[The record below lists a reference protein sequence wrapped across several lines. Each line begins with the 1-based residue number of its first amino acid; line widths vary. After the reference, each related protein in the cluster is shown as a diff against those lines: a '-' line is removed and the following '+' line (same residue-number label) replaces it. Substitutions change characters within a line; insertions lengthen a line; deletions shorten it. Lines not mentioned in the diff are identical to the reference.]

1 MYFPWFNRKT
11 NWCHVPN
18 AFQKGTEAQEPTW
31 IDHVPALQAEEPAG
45 PEARRQGSWRT
56 HWSAEEAEG
65 RFLTGV
71 KLTQNIRFRP
81 TVHAVWWP
89 PP

>member
-31 IDHVPALQAEEPAG
+31 IDHVPALQAEEPQAQEHAAKPPG
-45 PEARRQGSWRT
+45 APTGQPRRVRT
-56 HWSAEEAEG
+56 G
-65 RFLTGV
+65 F
-71 KLTQNIRFRP
+71 
-81 TVHAVWWP
+81 
-89 PP
+89 